1 MMLLTL
7 AAASTRSSLARA
19 MTRLR
24 PAIASTTSTAKTTS
38 TPVTQVEVLTPSL
51 TARHRYDKIHLSY
64 PSLLGPLRGGTCLHG
79 HSYAGLGRRCGRER
93 CGARSRDDRA
103 HYRTRFTSSKSCG
116 VGYTAGLLRRGDYEF
131 NRWLC

>member
-1 MMLLTL
+1 MTSLML
-7 AAASTRSSLARA
+7 AAASTRSSPARA

-24 PAIASTTSTAKTTS
+24 PAIASTISMAKTTS
-38 TPVTQVEVLTPSL
+38 TPVTPVEVLTPSL
-51 TARHRYDKIHLSY
+51 TARHRYDKVHLSH

-93 CGARSRDDRA
+93 CGARSYRNRA
-103 HYRTRFTSSKSCG
+103 HHRTRLASSKSCG